1 MAVMRPQGGFTSG
14 NPDGPPSEPFGKPSP
29 YVPTYC
35 MLESF
40 GSCLSPIG
48 PTVESELTYRMPVS
62 GSAAA
67 PAQFAPPD
75 RFGRISVPSL
85 SPSTTD
91 GGVYIAPYR

>member
-1 MAVMRPQGGFTSG
+1 MRPQGGFTSG
-14 NPDGPPSEPFGKPSP
+14 NPAGPPSMPFGKPSP

-35 MLESF
+35 MLEIL

-48 PTVESELTYRMPVS
+48 PTVDSELTYRMPVS

-75 RFGRISVPSL
+75 RFGRISVPWF
-85 SPSTTD
+85 PSGTTTD
-91 GGVYIAPYR
+91 GGMYIGPYR